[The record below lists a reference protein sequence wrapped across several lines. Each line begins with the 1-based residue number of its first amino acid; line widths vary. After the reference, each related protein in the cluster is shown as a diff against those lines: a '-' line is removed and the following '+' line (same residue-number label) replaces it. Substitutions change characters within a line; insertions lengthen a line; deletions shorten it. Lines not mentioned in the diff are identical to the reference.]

1 MLGEILRKGREDKGY
16 KSLELAR
23 LTKIDGALI
32 SKFESG
38 QRKPTLAQ
46 LQLFAEL
53 FELDFP
59 SLHVQWIKEKILTDF
74 ENDTNLLQAISSILT
89 DNKYLLPVG
98 NDPKID
104 LILEEM
110 ERLKDKLQQL
120 R

>member
-1 MLGEILRKGREDKGY
+1 MLGELLRNGRLEKGY
-16 KSLELAR
+16 KTLELAR

-59 SLHVQWIKEKILTDF
+59 SLHVQWIKEKILTEFGSDAITLLALKEIIEEFSSEPITKPDPNIDF
-74 ENDTNLLQAISSILT
+74 VLAEIE
-89 DNKYLLPVG
+89 K
-98 NDPKID
+98 
-104 LILEEM
+104 
-110 ERLKDKLQQL
+110 LKAKLQGNS
-120 R
+120 

>member
-38 QRKPTLAQ
+38 QRKPTLHQ
-46 LQLFAEL
+46 LQLLAQL

-59 SLHVQWIKEKILTDF
+59 SLHVQWIKEKIVAEYGSGIETLK
-74 ENDTNLLQAISSILT
+74 A
-89 DNKYLLPVG
+89 
-98 NDPKID
+98 
-104 LILEEM
+104 LEEIIA
-110 ERLKDKLQQL
+110 EFSGEPTAKPDPNIDFVLAEIEKLKAKLQGNS
-120 R
+120 

>member
-1 MLGEILRKGREDKGY
+1 MLGQILRKGREDKGY

-38 QRKPTLAQ
+38 QRKPTFQQ
-46 LQLFAEL
+46 LQLLAQL

-59 SLHVQWIKEKILTDF
+59 SLHVQWIKEKILAEFD
-74 ENDTNLLQAISSILT
+74 NDTHLLQAISSILT
-89 DNKYLLPVG
+89 DNKYVLPAA
-98 NDPKID
+98 NEPKID

-110 ERLKDKLQQL
+110 ERLKEKLQQL

>member
-1 MLGEILRKGREDKGY
+1 MLGEILRKGRLDKGF
-16 KSLELAR
+16 KTLELAR

-38 QRKPTLAQ
+38 KRLPTLAQ
-46 LQLFAEL
+46 LQLFSQTYDL
-53 FELDFP
+53 NFDRLK
-59 SLHVQWIKEKILTDF
+59 VQWIKEKILTDF
-74 ENDTNLLQAISSILT
+74 ENDTNLLQAISTILAE
-89 DNKYLLPVG
+89 NKYVLPAG
-98 NDPKID
+98 NEPKID

>member
-1 MLGEILRKGREDKGY
+1 MLGQILRKGREDKGY

-32 SKFESG
+32 SKFESS
-38 QRKPTLAQ
+38 QRLPTLAQ

-53 FELDFP
+53 FELYFP
-59 SLHVQWIKEKILTDF
+59 SLHVQWIKEKILAEFD
-74 ENDTNLLQAISSILT
+74 NDTHLLQAISSILT
-89 DNKYLLPVG
+89 DNKYVLPAA
-98 NDPKID
+98 NEPKID
-104 LILEEM
+104 MILEEM

>member
-1 MLGEILRKGREDKGY
+1 MLGEILRKGRLDKGF
-16 KSLELAR
+16 KTLELAR

-59 SLHVQWIKEKILTDF
+59 SLHVQWIKEKILSDYGDNATTIVALKEIIGEFSGEQFGKPDPNIDF
-74 ENDTNLLQAISSILT
+74 VLAEIE
-89 DNKYLLPVG
+89 K
-98 NDPKID
+98 
-104 LILEEM
+104 
-110 ERLKDKLQQL
+110 LKAKLQGNS
-120 R
+120 